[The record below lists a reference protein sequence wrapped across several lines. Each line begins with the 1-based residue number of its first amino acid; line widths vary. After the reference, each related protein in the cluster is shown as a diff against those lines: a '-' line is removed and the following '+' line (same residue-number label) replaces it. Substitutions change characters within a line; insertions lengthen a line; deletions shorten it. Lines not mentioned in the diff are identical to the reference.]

1 MDIINAMRGSGDKSL
16 CRQWYDRPWR
26 HRHMKAAAVGVWCLT
41 WRRMSARGR
50 LTISDPRGEGL
61 LLVLLLDDE
70 GRWCWRPMDRAE
82 VPKSE
87 ANTRVT
93 VPCAVVLVELHEG
106 CGGWRM
112 GRTRT
117 RGVFTDRG
125 DD

>member
-1 MDIINAMRGSGDKSL
+1 M
-16 CRQWYDRPWR
+16 
-26 HRHMKAAAVGVWCLT
+26 
-41 WRRMSARGR
+41 
-50 LTISDPRGEGL
+50 
-61 LLVLLLDDE
+61 VLLLDDE

-117 RGVFTDRG
+117 RGVRAQTGEMVRHTLGTDGGAG
-125 DD
+125 DTRRIDKTTCLAG